1 MIIRLAHC
9 IAAVSLFV
17 CVPAAELES
26 GAANPMARH
35 VVTVHVVSQRYDYAN
50 PWQKGD
56 VKRSTATGCVVEG
69 RRILTTAYALA
80 DHAFVE
86 VKKRGESRKYKAS
99 VIVKDYRC
107 GLALLS
113 VEDEDFFS
121 GLTPIPLADSILPG
135 KAAKVYKWDEMGTLK
150 EYTAEMTNSMM
161 RFYEPVCCVL
171 MHLFTTAMT
180 EGGSGEPVC
189 VDGSLV
195 GITTG
200 LSNETKTLYA
210 ISSRV
215 VKRMLKDVA
224 DGKYEGIPF
233 FWVESNAIESNKALR
248 EYLGMKED
256 ESGVLITG
264 ISPGSSGDDVI
275 KVNDVILSID
285 GIAIDDSGMYAS
297 EFGKLYHYGI
307 LQLDRFVGDKVT
319 MRVLRDRARIDLSFT
334 LKPVPENYSVI
345 PFSSYD
351 NPPRYLIFGGLVFQ
365 ELCAGYLYTAGQDWK
380 KKADKR
386 LLHYYDNARSLTE
399 KGDRKRI
406 IILSRVLADDIN
418 RGYQELRDQVL
429 DRLDGVKIEDLTHC
443 ARLLQESNAPWAVFD
458 FIGGT
463 TVVIDRKAA
472 FTGMRN
478 LLKAYNIASPT
489 QLGK

>member
-1 MIIRLAHC
+1 MIIRLSYY
-9 IAAVSLFV
+9 IAAVSMTIYAS
-17 CVPAAELES
+17 AASETVAS
-26 GAANPMARH
+26 NPMARH
-35 VVTVHVVSQRYDYAN
+35 VVTVHVASQRYDYAN

-56 VKRSTATGCVVEG
+56 VKRATAAGCVVEG
-69 RRILTTAYALA
+69 KRILTTAYALA

-86 VKKRGESRKYKAS
+86 VQKKGESRKYKAS
-99 VIVKDYRC
+99 VMVKDYRS
-107 GLALLS
+107 GLALLR
-113 VEDEDFFS
+113 VEEEDEFFS
-121 GLTPIPLADSILPG
+121 GLTPIPLADRVSPG
-135 KAAKVYKWDEMGTLK
+135 KAAKVYKWDSMGTLK
-150 EYTAEMTNSMM
+150 EYTAELTNSMM

-180 EGGSGEPVC
+180 EGGYGEPIC
-189 VDGSLV
+189 VDGSLI

-224 DGKYEGIPF
+224 DGTYEGIPF

-248 EYLGMKED
+248 EYLGMRDD
-256 ESGVLITG
+256 EAGVLVTG
-264 ISPGSSGDDVI
+264 ISPGSSGDDVL
-275 KVNDVILSID
+275 KVNDVILAID
-285 GIAIDDSGMYAS
+285 GIAIDDSGMYSS
-297 EFGKLYHYGI
+297 EFGKLYYYGI

-319 MRVLRDRARIDLSFT
+319 IRVLRDRARIDLSFT

-351 NPPRYLIFGGLVFQ
+351 NPPQYLIFGGLVFQ

-386 LLHYYDNARSLTE
+386 LLYYYDNARTLTE
-399 KGDRKRI
+399 RGGRKRI

-429 DRLDGVKIEDLTHC
+429 DRINGVKVEDLAHC
-443 ARLLQESNAPWAVFD
+443 AQLLQDSNSPWAVFD

-472 FTGMRN
+472 FTGMRG
-478 LLKAYNIASPT
+478 LLKAYNIDSPAN
-489 QLGK
+489 LGK